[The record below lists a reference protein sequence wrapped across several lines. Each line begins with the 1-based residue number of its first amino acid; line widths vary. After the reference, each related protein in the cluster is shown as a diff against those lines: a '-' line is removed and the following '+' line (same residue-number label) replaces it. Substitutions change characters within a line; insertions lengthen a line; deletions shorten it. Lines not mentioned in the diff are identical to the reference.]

1 MGKGK
6 YIIILGLILTSI
18 GNVQGYGSQETDIDS
33 ANRKIHELERRIEDL
48 ESDLE
53 KQKEKQ
59 EIRALPAIPTD
70 LKEQQ
75 FNKGINPQEA
85 FKNVDPFP
93 NGKGRYYTDIDYKKE
108 QEEKRKKE
116 ENEQRK
122 MLYILI
128 ALIVAISIP
137 LYIFDV
143 KRNK

>member
-1 MGKGK
+1 MKKAK
-6 YIIILGLILTSI
+6 YVIILGLILMSI

-33 ANRKIHELERRIEDL
+33 ANRKIQELERRIDDL
-48 ESDLE
+48 ESDIE

-59 EIRALPAIPTD
+59 ERRTLPEIPTD
-70 LKEQQ
+70 LKGQQ
-75 FNKGINPQEA
+75 FNKGINPETA

-93 NGKGRYYTDIDYKKE
+93 NGTGRYYKDIDYEKE

-122 MLYILI
+122 IVFILV
-128 ALIVAISIP
+128 AFIVAILIP